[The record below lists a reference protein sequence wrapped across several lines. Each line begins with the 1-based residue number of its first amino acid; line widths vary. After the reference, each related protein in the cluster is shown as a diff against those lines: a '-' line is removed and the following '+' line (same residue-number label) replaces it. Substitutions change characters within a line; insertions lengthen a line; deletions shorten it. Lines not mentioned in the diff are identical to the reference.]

1 MPNPRA
7 TAGILSLAAYLPKA
21 YHDAE
26 FIASQ
31 SETPADVIRTKLGW
45 YQKNVPGPGDHT
57 VSMGLRAARKALH
70 LSGLKPS
77 DIDLVIWSGEE
88 IKEFRNWPVGPKI
101 QKDLGL
107 KNAWSF
113 DIQQRCGTTLV
124 GLKLARDMIRADD
137 RINTSSS
144 LPATGTPTSSLPQPP
159 RALDVLSLGRR
170 RRLRRT
176 EGLPRNEILEGHFMT
191 DGSFTWDVY
200 VPQGG
205 SAAPMTLEG
214 LREGKQYLDV
224 MDPVGMKE
232 RLDKLSLSN
241 WLLCIDKALEKGGY
255 TRSDVDYLATLLV
268 KRSAHD
274 YLMSEL
280 KLRPEQTRYFEEFGH
295 QGQNDQILSL
305 ELGIEEGRIKDA
317 TSSSWFLPAS
327 VMPGTYCSCAGASN
341 RKGVVKRCFMAI
353 GSAVGGIVIRT

>member
-7 TAGILSLAAYLPKA
+7 AAGILSLAAYLPKA
-21 YHDAE
+21 YHDAD

-137 RINTSSS
+137 RINNILIASGYRNSD
-144 LPATGTPTSSLPQPP
+144 LIHYPNP
-159 RALDVLSLGRR
+159 RVRWMYYLSAGGAACVVQRDC
-170 RRLRRT
+170 
-176 EGLPRNEILEGHFMT
+176 PRNEILEGHFMS
-191 DGSFTWDVY
+191 DGTFTWDVY

-205 SAAPMTLEG
+205 SAAPMTVEG
-214 LREGKQYLDV
+214 LQEGKQYLDV

-280 KLRPEQTRYFEEFGH
+280 KLRPEQTRYFAEFGH

-305 ELGIEEGRIKDA
+305 ELGIEEGRIKDGDLILMV
-317 TSSSWFLPAS
+317 S
-327 VMPGTYCSCAGASN
+327 AG
-341 RKGVVKRCFMAI
+341 I
-353 GSAVGGIVIRT
+353 GYAWDVLLMRWGPRTEKE